1 MWAFFC
7 LEDVKFNDFSNVINI
22 ACSVQLYAFSFVRY
36 KHKATAAIAVRL
48 KNKNKRPSKR
58 SFFESVMK
66 DMEPH
71 QADVVLLP
79 FYTIVVLVGIPGN
92 VFFITVVKR
101 SRFMHTTTN
110 FLLANIAVADVIT
123 LVFCVPGVILQFAA
137 EHHPRGVLGDFLC
150 KFVTMHHVS
159 GATLLVSGISLTL
172 ISIERHN
179 ALLRPMD
186 ETLRLRKKHVF
197 IAVCLIWTFSI
208 GFVMPLFVEQKYVEE
223 VAHCHMDWKASVSK
237 AYWGLLAVITMLSL
251 LIMLA
256 CYFRI
261 VKGILC
267 DDILAS
273 DSSQGKIAKEQDIQS
288 KKKIVKLLI
297 TVTVIFIAC
306 FVPFATISAMSV
318 SVNTLAYKVSYFLVY
333 CSCSLNPVVY
343 AFQSSNYRMGV
354 KNVCGNGRRR
364 IHAISGNDGTNFNM
378 T

>member
-1 MWAFFC
+1 
-7 LEDVKFNDFSNVINI
+7 
-22 ACSVQLYAFSFVRY
+22 
-36 KHKATAAIAVRL
+36 
-48 KNKNKRPSKR
+48 
-58 SFFESVMK
+58 
-66 DMEPH
+66 MEPH
-71 QADVVLLP
+71 QVDLVLLP
-79 FYTIVVLVGIPGN
+79 FYAIVVLVGIPGN
-92 VFFITVVKR
+92 ALFITVVKR

-110 FLLANIAVADVIT
+110 FLLANIAVADVVT
-123 LVFCVPGVILQFAA
+123 LVFCVPGIILQFAV
-137 EHHPRGVLGDFLC
+137 EHHPRGALGNFLC

-159 GATLLVSGISLTL
+159 GVTLLVSGISLTL

-186 ETLRLRKKHVF
+186 ETMRLRKKHVF
-197 IAVCLIWTFSI
+197 IAICLIWTFSI
-208 GFVMPLFVEQKYVEE
+208 GFVMPLFVEQKYVGE
-223 VAHCHMDWKASVSK
+223 VAHCHMDWKQSASK
-237 AYWGLLAVITMLSL
+237 AYWGLLAVLTILSL
-251 LIMLA
+251 LVMLA

-267 DDILAS
+267 DDILRS
-273 DSSQGKIAKEQDIQS
+273 DNSQGEIAKEQDIQS

-306 FVPFATISAMSV
+306 FVPFASISAMSV

-354 KNVCGNGRRR
+354 TNVCGHGRRR
-364 IHAISGNDGTNFNM
+364 VHAVSGTNFNM

>member
-1 MWAFFC
+1 MNFDVKSVHLVAVC
-7 LEDVKFNDFSNVINI
+7 LENNNI
-22 ACSVQLYAFSFVRY
+22 LKSQQTELSFV
-36 KHKATAAIAVRL
+36 IG
-48 KNKNKRPSKR
+48 
-58 SFFESVMK
+58 
-66 DMEPH
+66 MEPH
-71 QADVVLLP
+71 QVDLVLLP
-79 FYTIVVLVGIPGN
+79 FYAIVVLVGIPGN
-92 VFFITVVKR
+92 VLFITVVKR

-123 LVFCVPGVILQFAA
+123 LVFCIPGIVLQFAV
-137 EHHPRGVLGDFLC
+137 EHHPRGALGNFLC

-179 ALLRPMD
+179 ALLRPME
-186 ETLRLRKKHVF
+186 ETLRLRKKHVC

-208 GFVMPLFVEQKYVEE
+208 SFVMPLFVEQKYVDE
-223 VAHCHMDWKASVSK
+223 VEHCHMDWKPSVSK
-237 AYWGLLAVITMLSL
+237 AYWGLLATLTVLSL
-251 LIMLA
+251 LIMVV

-267 DDILAS
+267 EDILPS
-273 DSSQGKIAKEQDIQS
+273 DTSQGEKAKEQDIHS

-306 FVPFATISAMSV
+306 FIPFAAISAMSV
-318 SVNTLAYKVSYFLVY
+318 SAHTLAYKVSYFLVY

-354 KNVCGNGRRR
+354 KNVCGNRRRR
-364 IHAISGNDGTNFNM
+364 IHAVSGNDSMNM
-378 T
+378 CMT